1 MNIYLLMRNQILVLF
16 LALVIL
22 VSCKSNVN
30 DIKQQFESTVPT
42 LQILSPIEN
51 QAFDAEAP
59 INVDLLIADFSF
71 DENSTDQNKGFVK
84 LTLDG
89 KETTIL
95 NQKTHTLKNLTP
107 GTHTI
112 LFELFHSTNVSYD
125 INKGVAF
132 KVKPREA
139 VLNIISPKN
148 SFVTNKT
155 SVDVKLS
162 VENLDVNK
170 EGYILLTLNNQV
182 QTINGLEYKFTDL
195 KPADYVLKAE
205 PYRNDKSSAGPEKS
219 ISFKVE
225 GTPPEGLGFE
235 IWWPREDSN
244 IKGDILA
251 LSIKMSN
258 NFRFGKPNENNN
270 KPNEGH
276 FHVYLND
283 AQKPIELYDA
293 TITLSNIISGK
304 NKMTVEMVQNDHTA
318 YYAKKTITFNG
329 QVVTGKN

>member
-1 MNIYLLMRNQILVLF
+1 MFMRKQTVLLF
-16 LALVIL
+16 LALVLL

-42 LQILSPIEN
+42 IQILSPIEN

-59 INVDLLIADFSF
+59 IKIDLLLTDFSL
-71 DENSTDQNKGFVK
+71 DENSTEQNKGFIK
-84 LTLDG
+84 LTLDN
-89 KETTIL
+89 KETIIL
-95 NQKTHTLKNLTP
+95 NQKIHTLTNLTP
-107 GTHTI
+107 GTHTMLI
-112 LFELFHSTNVSYD
+112 ELFHSTNVSYD
-125 INKGVAF
+125 LSKGVAF

-139 VLNIISPKN
+139 VLNILSPKN
-148 SFVTNKT
+148 GFATNKT
-155 SVDVKLS
+155 VVDVKLS
-162 VENLDVNK
+162 IENLDVNK
-170 EGYILLTLNNQV
+170 DGYILLTLNNQV
-182 QTINGLEYKFTDL
+182 QTINTLEHKFTDL
-195 KPADYVLKAE
+195 KPADYTLKAE
-205 PYRNDKSSAGPEKS
+205 PYRNDKSSAGSERS

-244 IKGDILA
+244 IKGDIVA

-258 NFRFGKPNENNN
+258 KFKIGNPNSKNQ
-270 KPNEGH
+270 PDEGH

-283 AQKPIELYDA
+283 AQKPIEVYDA

-304 NKMTVEMVQNDHTA
+304 NKITVEMVQNDHTT

-329 QVVTGKN
+329 QVVTSKN